1 MINYDQNEIDKFN
14 NLSQEWW
21 DPQGELRTLHH
32 INPVRLQFVKDNIIL
47 KNTKLIDVGCGGGI
61 FAELLK
67 RNGANVTGIDL
78 SAKAI
83 EIAKLH
89 LYESHLEINYQCTS
103 VEEMANNNPHHFD
116 VLTCMEM
123 LEHVPNPNII
133 IANCAKLLKPG
144 GVAFFSTLNRNL
156 KSYVLGIL
164 AAEYILKLLPAGT
177 HEYKKFIKP
186 FELRN
191 MLIQNN
197 LELIDIKGLSYNPLT
212 KAANIS
218 NDTSINYMV
227 SCRKIEI

>member
-1 MINYDQNEIDKFN
+1 MITFDQNEIDKFN

-47 KNTKLIDVGCGGGI
+47 KNANLIDVGCGGGI

-67 RNGANVTGIDL
+67 TNGANVTGIDL

-89 LYESHLEINYQCTS
+89 LYESHLEIKYQCTS
-103 VEEMANNNPHHFD
+103 IEEMANNNPNHFD
-116 VLTCMEM
+116 ALTCMEM

-144 GVAFFSTLNRNL
+144 GFAFFSTLNRNL
-156 KSYVLGIL
+156 KSYILGIL

-212 KAANIS
+212 KAAHIS